1 MKTLLWWFPY
11 PPKKLIEE
19 KKENIRINNL
29 MRIDKFQMQFAI
41 TILSTKRQRM

>member
-29 MRIDKFQMQFAI
+29 MRIDKFPTQFAI